1 MKINWKVVIALGLV
15 VWVIGSSQT
24 ILITVVVVSGA
35 LFYISHTT
43 EHRWIRRF
51 RRMDTSVQDTQ
62 PIAVVGGMDREGRAH
77 RSHDYSGQDR

>member
-51 RRMDTSVQDTQ
+51 RRMDPSVQDTQ
-62 PIAVVGGMDREGRAH
+62 PIAVVGGADREGRAR
-77 RSHDYSGQDR
+77 RS